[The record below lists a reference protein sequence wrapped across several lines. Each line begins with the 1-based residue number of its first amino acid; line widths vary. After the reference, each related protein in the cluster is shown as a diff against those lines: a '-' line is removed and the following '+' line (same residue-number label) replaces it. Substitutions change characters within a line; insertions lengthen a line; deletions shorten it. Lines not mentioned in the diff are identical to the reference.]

1 MIKKKLTLNETFIL
15 AFENHKKNNLKNAEN
30 LYKEVLKM
38 NPNHFESILHLGT
51 LLGQTNKPDLAKSF
65 FQKAIQINPN
75 DIKIH
80 NNLGMIFQKLGEH
93 QAAINSFEK
102 AISINP
108 NYIQA
113 HFNLGNL
120 HRQLGNHQIAINC
133 YQKAI
138 QIDPEN
144 INIINALSNLLKL
157 FRLGNVTQADKTN
170 LKNLFLFLFRGNNI
184 DHTDIAHNAKSL
196 LFDEKYETQINQLIN
211 SNSLLL
217 KNEIIQNL
225 LDKELLL
232 LILQKSLITDKFFE
246 KLVTKLRS
254 EILFTVFESN
264 QNFLNKHFNFI
275 VSIAEQSFLN
285 EFVFFQTK
293 EEINRINQLKIRIT
307 NKDEINELEIA
318 ILGCYMPLYTSEK
331 ITNKLLNYKSDNIFF
346 NNLISTHIKEPLN
359 ESELINSI
367 KSSGKITESVSI
379 KVRKQYE
386 EHPYPRWRYTNKNL
400 STDFLFVLN
409 NEIRPNKIEIN
420 NIQFNNP
427 NVLIAGCGTGKHII
441 SARTYLNAN
450 ILGIDLSLS
459 SLAYAKRKTIE
470 LGLKNIE
477 FLHTDILQLKNLK
490 RKFDIIECVGT
501 LHHMKDP
508 LKGLKELTNVL
519 EPHGFLKL
527 GLYSKLARQHI
538 IKIKELIKERKIK
551 NSTEDIRN
559 FRELIFKKKD
569 DQLFQK
575 IFYSNDFYS
584 TSMARDLMFHVQ
596 EHCFTLPEISN
607 MLKKLNLEFLGFRNP
622 LIKTKFS
629 KSFPNDEKNIS
640 FDNWNK
646 FELSNQ
652 DIFANMYQFW
662 VRKMQKV

>member
-1 MIKKKLTLNETFIL
+1 MNKKKLTLIETFTL
-15 AFENHKKNNLKNAEN
+15 AFENHKKNNLKEAEN
-30 LYKEVLKM
+30 LYKKVLKM
-38 NPNHFESILHLGT
+38 NPNHFKSILYLGT
-51 LLGQTNKPDLAKSF
+51 LLGQTNKLDLAKPF
-65 FQKAIQINPN
+65 LQKAIQINPN
-75 DIKIH
+75 DIKVH
-80 NNLGMIFQKLGEH
+80 NNLGMVFQELGEH
-93 QAAINSFEK
+93 QAAINSYEK

-113 HFNLGNL
+113 YFNLGNL
-120 HRQLGNHQIAINC
+120 QRELGNHQAAINC
-133 YQKAI
+133 YKKAI

-144 INIINALSNLLKL
+144 INIINALSNLFKL
-157 FRLGNVTQADKTN
+157 FRIGNVTETDKNN

-184 DHTDIAHNAKSL
+184 NHTDISHNAKLL
-196 LFDEKYETQINQLIN
+196 LFDEEYKNQINQLIN

-225 LDKELLL
+225 LKEELLL

-246 KLVTKLRS
+246 KLITKLRC
-254 EILFTVFESN
+254 EILFTNFDSN
-264 QNFLNKHFNFI
+264 RNFLSNHFNFI
-275 VSIAEQSFLN
+275 ISIAEQSFLN
-285 EFVFFQTK
+285 EFIFFQSKK
-293 EEINRINQLKIRIT
+293 EIDKINQLKIEIT
-307 NKDEINELEIA
+307 NKDEIDELEIA
-318 ILGCYMPLYTSEK
+318 ILGCYMPLHTSKK
-331 ITNKLLNYKSDNIFF
+331 IINKLLNHKSNNIFF

-359 ESELINSI
+359 ELELINSI
-367 KSSGKITESVSI
+367 KSSGKITESVSK

-400 STDFLFVLN
+400 SSDFLFVLN
-409 NEIRPNKIEIN
+409 NEIRPNKIKKN
-420 NIQFNNP
+420 NNFHNP

-441 SARTYLNAN
+441 SAQTYLNAN

-490 RKFDIIECVGT
+490 KKFDIIECVGT

-508 LKGLKELTNVL
+508 FKGLEALIDVL

-538 IKIKELIKERKIK
+538 IKIKGLIKKKKIK
-551 NSTEDIRN
+551 NTTEDIRN
-559 FRELIFKKKD
+559 FRESIFKEKD
-569 DQLFQK
+569 EKLHQK
-575 IFYSNDFYS
+575 IFYNNDFYS
-584 TSMARDLMFHVQ
+584 ISMARDLMFHVQ
-596 EHCFTLPEISN
+596 EHCFTIPEISN

-629 KSFPNDEKNIS
+629 KSYPKDKKNIS
-640 FDNWNK
+640 LDNWNK
-646 FELSNQ
+646 FELNNQ
-652 DIFANMYQFW
+652 DAFSNMYQFW
-662 VRKMQKV
+662 VRKV

>member
-75 DIKIH
+75 DIKVH
-80 NNLGMIFQKLGEH
+80 NNLGMVFQKLGEH

-120 HRQLGNHQIAINC
+120 HRQLGNHQTAINC

-157 FRLGNVTQADKTN
+157 FRLGNVTQADKSN

-318 ILGCYMPLYTSEK
+318 ILGCYMPLHTSKK
-331 ITNKLLNYKSDNIFF
+331 ITNKLLNHKSDNIFF

-400 STDFLFVLN
+400 SSDFLFVLN

>member
-75 DIKIH
+75 DIKVH
-80 NNLGMIFQKLGEH
+80 NNLGMVFQKLGEH
-93 QAAINSFEK
+93 RTAINSFEK

-120 HRQLGNHQIAINC
+120 HRQLGNHQTAINC

-157 FRLGNVTQADKTN
+157 FRLGNVTQADKSN

-318 ILGCYMPLYTSEK
+318 ILGCYMPLHASKK
-331 ITNKLLNYKSDNIFF
+331 ITNKLLNHKSDNIFF

-400 STDFLFVLN
+400 SSDFLFVLN

-652 DIFANMYQFW
+652 DIFVNMYQFW

>member
-1 MIKKKLTLNETFIL
+1 MNKKKLTLIETFTL
-15 AFENHKKNNLKNAEN
+15 AFENHKKNNLKEAEN
-30 LYKEVLKM
+30 LYKKVLKM
-38 NPNHFESILHLGT
+38 NPNHFKSILYLGT
-51 LLGQTNKPDLAKSF
+51 LLGQTNKLDLAKPF
-65 FQKAIQINPN
+65 LQKAIQINPN
-75 DIKIH
+75 DIKVH
-80 NNLGMIFQKLGEH
+80 NNLGMVFQELGEH
-93 QAAINSFEK
+93 QAAINSYEK

-113 HFNLGNL
+113 YFNLGNL
-120 HRQLGNHQIAINC
+120 QRELGNHQAAINC
-133 YQKAI
+133 YKKAI

-144 INIINALSNLLKL
+144 INIINALSNLFKL
-157 FRLGNVTQADKTN
+157 FRIGNVTETDKNN

-184 DHTDIAHNAKSL
+184 NHTDISHNAKLL
-196 LFDEKYETQINQLIN
+196 LFDEEYKNQINQLIN

-225 LDKELLL
+225 LKEELLL

-246 KLVTKLRS
+246 KLITKLRC
-254 EILFTVFESN
+254 EILFTNFDSN
-264 QNFLNKHFNFI
+264 RNFLSNHFNFI
-275 VSIAEQSFLN
+275 ISIAEQSFLN
-285 EFVFFQTK
+285 EFIFFQSKK
-293 EEINRINQLKIRIT
+293 EIDKINQLKIEIT
-307 NKDEINELEIA
+307 NKDEIDELEIA
-318 ILGCYMPLYTSEK
+318 ILGCYMPLHTSKK
-331 ITNKLLNYKSDNIFF
+331 IINKLLNHKSNNIFF

-359 ESELINSI
+359 ELELINSI
-367 KSSGKITESVSI
+367 KSSGKITESVSK

-400 STDFLFVLN
+400 SSDFLFVLN
-409 NEIRPNKIEIN
+409 NEIRPNKIKKN
-420 NIQFNNP
+420 NNFHNP

-441 SARTYLNAN
+441 SAQTYLNAN

-490 RKFDIIECVGT
+490 KKFDIIECVGT

-508 LKGLKELTNVL
+508 FKGLEALIDVL

-538 IKIKELIKERKIK
+538 IKIKGLIKKKKIK
-551 NSTEDIRN
+551 NTTEDIRN
-559 FRELIFKKKD
+559 FRESIFKEKD
-569 DQLFQK
+569 EKLHQK
-575 IFYSNDFYS
+575 IFYNNDFYS
-584 TSMARDLMFHVQ
+584 ISMARDLMFHVQ
-596 EHCFTLPEISN
+596 EHCFTIPEISN

-640 FDNWNK
+640 LDNWNK
-646 FELSNQ
+646 FELNNQ
-652 DIFANMYQFW
+652 DVFANMYQFW
-662 VRKMQKV
+662 VRKAQKI

>member
-1 MIKKKLTLNETFIL
+1 MNKKKLTLIETFTL
-15 AFENHKKNNLKNAEN
+15 AFENHKKNNLKEAEN
-30 LYKEVLKM
+30 LYKKVLEM
-38 NPNHFESILHLGT
+38 NPNHFKSILYLGT
-51 LLGQTNKPDLAKSF
+51 LLGQTNKLDLAKPF
-65 FQKAIQINPN
+65 LQKAIQINPN
-75 DIKIH
+75 DIKVH
-80 NNLGMIFQKLGEH
+80 NNLGMVFQELGEH

-113 HFNLGNL
+113 YFNLGNL
-120 HRQLGNHQIAINC
+120 QRELGNHQAAINC
-133 YQKAI
+133 YKKAI

-144 INIINALSNLLKL
+144 INIINALSNLFKL
-157 FRLGNVTQADKTN
+157 FRIGNVTETDKNN

-184 DHTDIAHNAKSL
+184 NHTDISHNAKLL
-196 LFDEKYETQINQLIN
+196 LFDEEYKNQINQLIN

-225 LDKELLL
+225 LKEELLL

-246 KLVTKLRS
+246 KLITKLRC
-254 EILFTVFESN
+254 EILFTNFDSN
-264 QNFLNKHFNFI
+264 RNFLSNHFNFI
-275 VSIAEQSFLN
+275 ISIAEQSFLN
-285 EFVFFQTK
+285 EFIFFQSKK
-293 EEINRINQLKIRIT
+293 EIDKINQLKIEIT
-307 NKDEINELEIA
+307 NKDEIDELEIA
-318 ILGCYMPLYTSEK
+318 ILGCYMPLHTSKK
-331 ITNKLLNYKSDNIFF
+331 IINKLLNHKSNNIFF

-359 ESELINSI
+359 ELELINSI
-367 KSSGKITESVSI
+367 KSSGKITESVSK

-400 STDFLFVLN
+400 SSDFLYVLN
-409 NEIRPNKIEIN
+409 NEIRPNKIKKN
-420 NIQFNNP
+420 NNFHNP

-441 SARTYLNAN
+441 SAQTYLNAN

-490 RKFDIIECVGT
+490 KKFDVIECVGT

-508 LKGLKELTNVL
+508 FKGLEALIDVL

-538 IKIKELIKERKIK
+538 IKIKGLIKKKKIK
-551 NSTEDIRN
+551 NTTEDIRN
-559 FRELIFKKKD
+559 FRESIFKEKD
-569 DQLFQK
+569 EKLHQK
-575 IFYSNDFYS
+575 IFYNNDFYS
-584 TSMARDLMFHVQ
+584 ISMARDLMFHVQ
-596 EHCFTLPEISN
+596 EHCFTIPEISN

-622 LIKTKFS
+622 LIKSKFS
-629 KSFPNDEKNIS
+629 KSYPEDKKNIS
-640 FDNWNK
+640 LDNWNK
-646 FELSNQ
+646 FELNNQ
-652 DIFANMYQFW
+652 DVFSNMYQFW
-662 VRKMQKV
+662 VRKVQKI

>member
-15 AFENHKKNNLKNAEN
+15 AFENHKKNNLENAEN

-157 FRLGNVTQADKTN
+157 FRLGNVTQADKSN